1 MIPLFSEYFIW
12 TWPDKGRHKAYRV
25 QYEVNEPFVRLWATK
40 CPAGSSTTHRPQHFL
55 KLPQADTAHFLWSRK
70 YTDSITLFFSSVRKD
85 TSKQHKWLI
94 FRMEFFY
101 TGEIAGLVEISISLL
116 GLHIRIRAK
125 TKLFVKLFNNL
136 LIFILNA
143 DMSYKLRS
151 QKS

>member
-1 MIPLFSEYFIW
+1 
-12 TWPDKGRHKAYRV
+12 
-25 QYEVNEPFVRLWATK
+25 
-40 CPAGSSTTHRPQHFL
+40 
-55 KLPQADTAHFLWSRK
+55 
-70 YTDSITLFFSSVRKD
+70 
-85 TSKQHKWLI
+85 
-94 FRMEFFY
+94 MEFFY